1 MDTQP
6 AQPLLFTPMRL
17 RGVTLPNRLVLP
29 PMAQYSAEEGVA
41 NEFHLAHYGRFAVGG
56 AGLIFI
62 EATGVTREGRITNG
76 CLGLWND
83 QQQRAFEPIARAI
96 KAQGAVPAIQL
107 GHGGR
112 KASMQRP
119 WFGNGPLNDADLA
132 RG

>member
-62 EATGVTREGRITNG
+62 EATGVTREEIP
-76 CLGLWND
+76 
-83 QQQRAFEPIARAI
+83 PIPDEIATLMDREVSVAG
-96 KAQGAVPAIQL
+96 KL
-107 GHGGR
+107 
-112 KASMQRP
+112 
-119 WFGNGPLNDADLA
+119 LE
-132 RG
+132 

>member
-62 EATGVTREGRITNG
+62 EATGVPRQGRIPTR
-76 CLGLWND
+76 CLGPWHAPHQLALEPPPPTLPA
-83 QQQRAFEPIARAI
+83 QRA
-96 KAQGAVPAIQL
+96 GPAL
-107 GHGGR
+107 PP
-112 KASMQRP
+112 RP
-119 WFGNGPLNDADLA
+119 CTRQSPSSQPQFGVRPP
-132 RG
+132 